1 MQSYSA
7 KTYYKTVFWF
17 SATAIIRFKGLETVG
32 LSANVPVN
40 PYTYILELREQEE
53 INMSD
58 LWLGI
63 YSLIMESDEDALQ
76 RQNHINIEMERMLI
90 PYKNKLSD
98 EESEKLHTLL
108 YDMVDIT
115 QKQAMLFG
123 IKFMLKLI
131 FHL

>member
-1 MQSYSA
+1 
-7 KTYYKTVFWF
+7 
-17 SATAIIRFKGLETVG
+17 
-32 LSANVPVN
+32 
-40 PYTYILELREQEE
+40 
-53 INMSD
+53 MSD

-76 RQNHINIEMERMLI
+76 MQNNINIEMERMLI
-90 PYKNKLSD
+90 PYKNQLSD
-98 EESEKLHTLL
+98 EECEQLHTLL
-108 YDMVDIT
+108 YDMTDIA